1 MYAAAECFRY
11 AVTRSPAALANARKA
26 VDVVLFL
33 EEVTGRNGF
42 PARSFICKGDPMP
55 QGGELR
61 FESSI
66 GGDEAEIRISDSGGG
81 IPPEKRDKIFQL
93 YFTTKK
99 KGSGIGLAMTFRIVQ
114 LHNGKIDFFS
124 EPGKGTT
131 FILRFPLEGSA
142 Q

>member
-1 MYAAAECFRY
+1 MLREHDGFCAAASAQPS
-11 AVTRSPAALANARKA
+11 AVLICRRQCAAL
-26 VDVVLFL
+26 L
-33 EEVTGRNGF
+33 NGVRDS
-42 PARSFICKGDPMP
+42 AHESTRA
-55 QGGELR
+55 GGQ
-61 FESSI
+61 SSI
-66 GGDEAEIRISDSGGG
+66 EGEEAEIRISDSGVG
-81 IPPEKRDKIFQL
+81 IPPEKREKIFQL

-131 FILRFPLEGSA
+131 FVLRFPLEGSS